1 MNCDQLTSLD
11 GSSLGRNLLT
21 SGKVASAKETGRFA
35 SYASICSLFLLMLL
49 CVGHASGQSGQSDFE
64 SHLADAVNAQSAG
77 NLSAAISAYQSAL
90 AIRRDVPEVWA
101 NLGLMQHQAKD
112 YAGALQ
118 SFEIANQ
125 LQPKLFV
132 PLLFLGI
139 ENLQLGN
146 KTKAIH
152 YLSIA
157 RQLHPNDFEIHMTL
171 GRAYFGLKQFENA
184 SVAYRRATELDSK
197 NGEAYYRLGIT
208 YLEMSEA
215 ASGEFS
221 KLNRQSPF
229 FQRLDAESLADQD
242 KSAESVE
249 IFRKLLS
256 GRTFPACTRSSFGLL
271 LLRRGEFSEAQSE
284 FEEDLKSGGCSLAQV
299 GLIRLAIAKGEI
311 EAALK
316 SLASVWALDSG
327 FVRANASE
335 LTRGMSPEQI
345 KAFDAALAQTD
356 LATLPP
362 EAISVLQL
370 SLRGGRTLSLPGD
383 ASEDQAS
390 ARAIPSRLSQDYFTR
405 GEYGRCEKALLP
417 AISSL
422 SCQKVSLL
430 AACSFLNGDFKTTL
444 VAAKKLRAFPQAEE
458 ESLYWS
464 ILAEQRLALLALAYA
479 GEVAPNSIRLHE
491 LLAESYRDREKY
503 ADAETE
509 YKIALSINPKE
520 FSALV
525 GAATNYLQELRIDLA
540 HEMIQNALVQNPSDA
555 EANYIMGEVLLAE
568 HKYSDA
574 EPYLQAGLAAK
585 AQLVPRIHALLGQIY
600 ASEGNTERAIK
611 EYNLGLSSD
620 DDGSVHFQL
629 GRLYQKSGEA
639 KLAAGA
645 FEDSKAINQRKQ
657 MAGRN
662 TFGRQQKDLSPQ
674 P

>member
-1 MNCDQLTSLD
+1 MNCDHRRSSDRNLLD
-11 GSSLGRNLLT
+11 RNLLT
-21 SGKVASAKETGRFA
+21 SGKIASAKETGRSA
-35 SYASICSLFLLMLL
+35 TCASICLFFLLTLL
-49 CVGHASGQSGQSDFE
+49 CVGHASGQSDFE

-77 NLSAAISAYQSAL
+77 NLSAAISAYQNAL

-118 SFEIANQ
+118 SFEAANQ

-146 KTKAIH
+146 KTKAVH

-157 RQLHPNDFEIHMTL
+157 RQLHPDDFEIHMAL
-171 GRAYFGLKQFENA
+171 GRAYFGLKEFENA
-184 SVAYRRATELDSK
+184 SLAYRRATELDAK
-197 NGEAYYRLGIT
+197 NGEAFYRLGIT

-242 KSAESVE
+242 KLAESVE

-256 GRTFPACTRSSFGLL
+256 GRTLPACTRSSFGLL
-271 LLRRGEFSEAQSE
+271 LLRRSEFSEAQSE
-284 FEEDLKSGGCSLAQV
+284 FQEDLKAGGCSLAQL
-299 GLIRLAIAKGEI
+299 GLIRLAIAKGET
-311 EAALK
+311 EAAPK
-316 SLASVWALDSG
+316 SLASLWALDSG
-327 FVRANASE
+327 FVKANAFE
-335 LTRGMSPEQI
+335 LTSGMAPEQI
-345 KAFDAALAQTD
+345 KTFDAVLAQPG

-362 EAISVLQL
+362 EAISLLRL
-370 SLRGGRTLSLPGD
+370 SLRGGRTLTLPGEV
-383 ASEDQAS
+383 SQDQAS
-390 ARAIPSRLSQDYFTR
+390 AKATPSHLSQDYFAR

-422 SCQKVSLL
+422 SSQKVSLL
-430 AACSFLNGDFKTTL
+430 AACSFFTGDFRTTL
-444 VAAKKLRAFPQAEE
+444 VAAKKLRAFPQSEE

-479 GEVAPNSIRLHE
+479 GEVTPNSIRLHE

-520 FSALV
+520 FSALI

-574 EPYLQAGLAAK
+574 EPFLQAGLAAN

-600 ASEGNTERAIK
+600 ASEGNTKRAID
-611 EYNLGLSSD
+611 EYKLGLSSD

-639 KLAAGA
+639 KLAAAA

-657 MAGRN
+657 AAGRN

>member
-1 MNCDQLTSLD
+1 M
-11 GSSLGRNLLT
+11 LT
-21 SGKVASAKETGRFA
+21 SGKIASAKETGRFA
-35 SYASICSLFLLMLL
+35 TCAPICFFFLLTLL
-49 CVGHASGQSGQSDFE
+49 CVGHASGQSDFE

-112 YAGALQ
+112 YAGALE
-118 SFEIANQ
+118 SFEVANQ

-152 YLSIA
+152 YLSLA
-157 RQLHPNDFEIHMTL
+157 RQLHPDDVEVHMTL

-184 SVAYRRATELDSK
+184 SVAYRRATELDIR
-197 NGEAYYRLGIT
+197 NGEAFYRLGIT

-242 KSAESVE
+242 KSAESAE

-256 GRTFPACTRSSFGLL
+256 GRTFPPCTRSSFGLL
-271 LLRRGEFSEAQSE
+271 LLRRGEFSQSQSE

-311 EAALK
+311 EGALK
-316 SLASVWALDSG
+316 SLASLWALDSG
-327 FVRANASE
+327 FVQANVSE
-335 LTRGMSPEQI
+335 LTRGMAPNQI
-345 KAFDAALAQTD
+345 ESFDAALAQPG

-362 EAISVLQL
+362 EAISVLRL
-370 SLRGGRTLSLPGD
+370 SLRGGRTLSLSGD
-383 ASEDQAS
+383 VSEQAS
-390 ARAIPSRLSQDYFTR
+390 AKANPSRLSQDYFTQ

-417 AISSL
+417 AISTL
-422 SCQKVSLL
+422 SSQKFSLL
-430 AACSFLNGDFKTTL
+430 AACSFFTGDFKTTL

-568 HKYSDA
+568 HKYSEA

-645 FEDSKAINQRKQ
+645 FEDSKTINQRKQ
-657 MAGRN
+657 AAGRN

>member
-1 MNCDQLTSLD
+1 MNCDQRTSS
-11 GSSLGRNLLT
+11 GRSSLSRNLFR
-21 SGKVASAKETGRFA
+21 SGKIASAKETGRLVR
-35 SYASICSLFLLMLL
+35 YASIYFFFLLMLL
-49 CVGHASGQSGQSDFE
+49 CVGHASGQSDFE

-77 NLSAAISAYQSAL
+77 NLSAAISAYKSAL
-90 AIRRDVPEVWA
+90 AVRRDVPEVWA

-112 YAGALQ
+112 FSGALE
-118 SFEIANQ
+118 SFEVANQ

-152 YLSIA
+152 YLSLA
-157 RQLHPNDFEIHMTL
+157 RQLHPDDFEIHMTL

-184 SVAYRRATELDSK
+184 SVAYRRATELDTK
-197 NGEAYYRLGIT
+197 NGEAFYRLGIT

-215 ASGEFS
+215 ASGEIS
-221 KLNRQSPF
+221 RLNRQSPY

-242 KSAESVE
+242 KLAEAAE

-256 GRTFPACTRSSFGLL
+256 GRTFPPCTRSSFGLL

-284 FEEDLKSGGCSLAQV
+284 FEQDRKSGGCSLAQV
-299 GLIRLAIAKGEI
+299 GLIRMEIAKGEI

-316 SLASVWALDSG
+316 SLASLWVLDSG
-327 FVRANASE
+327 FVQANASE
-335 LTRGMSPEQI
+335 LTRGLAPEQI
-345 KAFDAALAQTD
+345 KTFDAALAQPS

-370 SLRGGRTLSLPGD
+370 SLRGARTLSISRD
-383 ASEDQAS
+383 VSEDQAS
-390 ARAIPSRLSQDYFTR
+390 AKAIPSQDYFAR

-417 AISSL
+417 AISTL
-422 SCQKVSLL
+422 SSQKASLL
-430 AACSFLNGDFKTTL
+430 AACSFFTGDFKTTL

-503 ADAETE
+503 SDAETE

-555 EANYIMGEVLLAE
+555 EANYIMGEILLAE

-645 FEDSKAINQRKQ
+645 FEDSKALNQRKQ
-657 MAGRN
+657 AAGRN
-662 TFGRQQKDLSPQ
+662 TFGRQQKDISVQ

>member
-1 MNCDQLTSLD
+1 LD
-11 GSSLGRNLLT
+11 WNLLT
-21 SGKVASAKETGRFA
+21 SGKIASAKEPVLFA
-35 SYASICSLFLLMLL
+35 TYASICFFFLLMFFCL
-49 CVGHASGQSGQSDFE
+49 GHASGQSNFE
-64 SHLADAVNAQSAG
+64 SHLADAVNAQTAG

-101 NLGLMQHQAKD
+101 NLGLMQHQSKNF
-112 YAGALQ
+112 AGALE
-118 SFEIANQ
+118 SFEAANQ

-132 PLLFLGI
+132 PILFLGI

-157 RQLHPNDFEIHMTL
+157 RQLHPDDVEVHMSL

-184 SVAYRRATELDSK
+184 SVAYRRATELDKK
-197 NGEAYYRLGIT
+197 NGEAFYRLGIT
-208 YLEMSEA
+208 YLEMSET

-221 KLNRQSPF
+221 RLNRQSPF

-242 KSAESVE
+242 KSAESGE

-256 GRTFPACTRSSFGLL
+256 GRTFPPCTRSSFGLL
-271 LLRRGEFSEAQSE
+271 LLRRGEVSEAQSE
-284 FEEDLKSGGCSLAQV
+284 FEQDLKSGGCSLAQI
-299 GLIRLAIAKGEI
+299 GLIRIAIAKGEI
-311 EAALK
+311 EGALN
-316 SLASVWALDSG
+316 SLASLWALDSG
-327 FVRANASE
+327 FVRANVSE
-335 LTRGMSPEQI
+335 LTRGMAPEQLET
-345 KAFDAALAQTD
+345 FDAALAQTGP
-356 LATLPP
+356 ATLPP
-362 EAISVLQL
+362 EAISVLRL
-370 SLRGGRTLSLPGD
+370 SLRGGRTLSLSGD
-383 ASEDQAS
+383 VSEQTS
-390 ARAIPSRLSQDYFTR
+390 AKAIPSRLSQNYFTR

-417 AISSL
+417 AISTLAS
-422 SCQKVSLL
+422 QKISVL
-430 AACSFLNGDFKTTL
+430 AACSFFNGDFKTTL

-464 ILAEQRLALLALAYA
+464 ILAQQRLALLALAYA

-509 YKIALSINPKE
+509 YKIALTINPKE

-639 KLAAGA
+639 KLAAAA
-645 FEDSKAINQRKQ
+645 FEDSKTINQRKQ
-657 MAGRN
+657 AAGRN
-662 TFGRQQKDLSPQ
+662 TFGRQQKDLSVQ